1 MSVNT
6 IDAAAASAPT
16 RPLTGAEYL
25 ERLRDG
31 REIWLYGERVE
42 VVTPPPAFR
51 NPARMVARLYDVL
64 HDPALQEVLTI
75 TTDTGS
81 GGYTHRYFQA
91 PHTWE
96 EQLAARDVIAAW
108 AHLTYGW

>member
-6 IDAAAASAPT
+6 MDAVAAAAAPSPT

-25 ERLRDG
+25 ESLRDG

-42 VVTPPPAFR
+42 EATPPPGFP
-51 NPARMVARLYDVL
+51 NPARMIARLYDAL

-75 TTDTGS
+75 ATDTGS
-81 GGYTHRYFQA
+81 GGYTHRYFPA
-91 PHTWE
+91 PYHGE
-96 EQLAARDVIAAW
+96 VA
-108 AHLTYGW
+108 